1 MTNSLETIKADVRRK
16 KYDWQK
22 KHQETSNLVE
32 LQKGIPPLHPMTIPD
47 CQEKLGLPR
56 KIGIAKKLG
65 LPEEQPE
72 VSETPNIRLELP
84 KPRTKPPN

>member
-1 MTNSLETIKADVRRK
+1 
-16 KYDWQK
+16 
-22 KHQETSNLVE
+22 
-32 LQKGIPPLHPMTIPD
+32 MTIPD

-72 VSETPNIRLELP
+72 VSEIPKIRLELA
-84 KPRTKPPN
+84 KPRSKPLN